1 MKWTRV
7 LEPAGVGAQWNIW
20 AMPATGQQDQDVTG
34 GGAAGDTGQL
44 CRQWTSGGGE
54 GHQAGAG
61 GGQGGAARGKMT
73 R

>member
-7 LEPAGVGAQWNIW
+7 LGPAGVGAQWNIW
-20 AMPATGQQDQDVTG
+20 TMPTTGQQDRDVL

-61 GGQGGAARGKMT
+61 EGRAALREG